1 MGLEVFKSSL
11 EFDLA
16 LLDYID
22 PIRDELSE
30 VQVLLRNQNREAL
43 ALETAIRSAA
53 LGAPIL
59 HYELEEREDGTC
71 KFTVI
76 VGPEPK

>member
-1 MGLEVFKSSL
+1 MSACPPGNFRAKKPDPGQIAGAVS
-11 EFDLA
+11 A
-16 LLDYID
+16 LGVSDKD
-22 PIRDELSE
+22 
-30 VQVLLRNQNREAL
+30 AL
-43 ALETAIRSAA
+43 TLETAIRTAA